1 MLKIFEQRQV
11 ALEFRQIL
19 KEYFLNDEI
28 LKKALNLPTPSA
40 IPKAMRDKNRV
51 VTDEANIGV
60 KKVISDQ
67 HNTAKVK
74 TFFPP
79 KRFEQ
84 LPPIILIK

>member
-1 MLKIFEQRQV
+1 
-11 ALEFRQIL
+11 
-19 KEYFLNDEI
+19 
-28 LKKALNLPTPSA
+28 
-40 IPKAMRDKNRV
+40 MRDKNRV

-84 LPPIILIK
+84 LPPMILIKRDSKYEKMSKRVKNHKKLFLT